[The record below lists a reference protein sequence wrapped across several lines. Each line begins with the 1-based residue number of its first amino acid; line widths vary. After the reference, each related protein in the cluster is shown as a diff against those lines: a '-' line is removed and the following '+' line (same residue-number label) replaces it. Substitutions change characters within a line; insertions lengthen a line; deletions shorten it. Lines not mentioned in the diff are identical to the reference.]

1 MLCSSCRRIKGRQK
15 EKILKLFETVK
26 SQITVKQAAEHYG
39 FTLNRSSMI
48 CCPFH
53 NDRTP
58 SLKLND
64 TYFYCFGCHV
74 TGDVIDFT
82 ARIYGLSNVQA
93 ARKLAADFS
102 LIFDNSISP
111 STKPPIS
118 RKTQLEKERHALRVL
133 ESYLTLL
140 KDWKSR
146 YAPQH
151 PDDLIDDRYSD
162 ACQMMDYAQFLCDIF
177 TFSKFEERVK
187 ALEALEK
194 EQIISGLERI
204 LERHRREDE
213 DGNLSCFSEA

>member
-1 MLCSSCRRIKGRQK
+1 M
-15 EKILKLFETVK
+15 
-26 SQITVKQAAEHYG
+26 
-39 FTLNRSSMI
+39 
-48 CCPFH
+48 
-53 NDRTP
+53 
-58 SLKLND
+58 
-64 TYFYCFGCHV
+64 
-74 TGDVIDFT
+74 
-82 ARIYGLSNVQA
+82 SNVQA

-133 ESYLTLL
+133 EAYLALL
-140 KDWKSR
+140 KDWKAR

-194 EQIISGLERI
+194 EHVISGLERI
-204 LERHRREDE
+204 LERHRKEDE
-213 DGNLSCFSEA
+213 DGGLSCSTEA

>member
-1 MLCSSCRRIKGRQK
+1 
-15 EKILKLFETVK
+15 LKLFETVK

-39 FTLNRSSMI
+39 FTPNRSAMI

-133 ESYLTLL
+133 EAYLALL

-151 PDDLIDDRYSD
+151 PDDPIDDRYSD

-194 EQIISGLERI
+194 EQVISGLERI
-204 LERHRREDE
+204 LERHRKEDE
-213 DGNLSCFSEA
+213 DGSLSCFSEA

>member
-1 MLCSSCRRIKGRQK
+1 
-15 EKILKLFETVK
+15 
-26 SQITVKQAAEHYG
+26 
-39 FTLNRSSMI
+39 MI

-53 NDRTP
+53 RDRTP

-64 TYFYCFGCHV
+64 TYFYCFGCHA

-102 LIFDNSISP
+102 LTFDNSIPTP
-111 STKPPIS
+111 SNPPIS
-118 RKTQLEKERHALRVL
+118 RKTQFEKERHALRVL
-133 ESYLTLL
+133 EAYLALL
-140 KDWKSR
+140 KDWKVR

-151 PDDLIDDRYSD
+151 PDDPIDDRYSD
-162 ACQMMDYAQFLCDIF
+162 ACQMMDYAQFLCDVF

-213 DGNLSCFSEA
+213 DGNLSCSSEA